1 MAQLN
6 SELMINGNNVYQ
18 MYGYKSV
25 LIAADEKRLFG
36 SQRSVSVNSASNGR
50 MTSYEISK
58 NRPKITIEL
67 IKINKQTRMPEP
79 ITHKDLRDLSMLLFK
94 NNVSIVQ
101 ERNAV
106 YYGWFVNGSSWF
118 NGADQGYLTLEFELA
133 SPYCYSPVQTEA
145 FLIQT
150 GNSKVFPLR
159 NVATADEP
167 VYSKI
172 RIIGF
177 QKDGDVKITNR
188 TNNNVI
194 TVKNVKH
201 NEEIILEGETRE
213 IYSVTNPNENMIPRL
228 EYSKDYLLLNY
239 GENEILVEGDCQ
251 IEFEFQCPML
261 IV

>member
-6 SELMINGNNVYQ
+6 DELMINGNNVYQ
-18 MYGYKSV
+18 VYGYKSV
-25 LIAADEKRLFG
+25 LITADEKRVFG
-36 SQRSVSVNSASNGR
+36 SQRSVSVNSMFNGR
-50 MTSYEISK
+50 MTSYEVGK

-67 IKINKQTRMPEP
+67 IKMKKGTRTPEP
-79 ITHKDLRDLSMLLFK
+79 ITHKDLRDLSMLLFR
-94 NNVSIVQ
+94 NDVTIVQ

-106 YYGWFVNGSSWF
+106 YYGWFVNGTTWF

-133 SPYCYSPVQTEA
+133 SPYAYSPVQTEA

-150 GNSKVFPLR
+150 DNSKLFPLR

-167 VYSKI
+167 VYSRI

-177 QKDGDVKITNR
+177 QKTGDVKITNR
-188 TNNNVI
+188 TTNNVI
-194 TVKNVKH
+194 TIKNVKH

-228 EYSKDYLLLNY
+228 EYTNDYLFLKY
-239 GENEILVEGDCQ
+239 GENEIFVEGDCQ

>member
-6 SELMINGNNVYQ
+6 DELLINGLNVYQ
-18 MYGYKSV
+18 VYGYKSV
-25 LIAADEKRLFG
+25 LINGDQKRIFG
-36 SQRSVSVNSASNGR
+36 MQRSVNVNSMSNGR
-50 MTSYEISK
+50 MTSYEITK

-67 IKINKQTRMPEP
+67 IKINKKTRMPEN

-94 NNVSIVQ
+94 NDVTIVQ

-106 YYGWFVNGSSWF
+106 YYGWMVNGNNWF
-118 NGADQGYLTLEFELA
+118 NAADQGYLTLEFELA
-133 SPYCYSPVQTEA
+133 SPYCYSPIQTEA
-145 FLIQT
+145 FLIQE
-150 GNSKVFPLR
+150 NKVFPLR

-167 VYSKI
+167 VYSRI

-177 QKDGDVKITNR
+177 GKDGDVKITNR
-188 TNNNVI
+188 TTNNVI
-194 TVKNVKH
+194 TVKSVKV
-201 NEEIILEGETRE
+201 NEEIILEGETKE

-228 EYSKDYLLLNY
+228 EYTKDYLLLPY
-239 GENEILVEGDCQ
+239 GESEIYVEGNCQ